1 MHLKNIIAILLTL
14 ISAGSVTAQ
23 EYEERVLDSCFVE
36 VVYQR
41 MRVTDTLK
49 PKDDYELH
57 DLTLRAG
64 NKASAMYSAEGKT
77 IDSLSAREPKVFLA
91 IMMDRQR
98 FREFAD
104 KNQHTV
110 IYKLKEEGKTLTHD
124 RFDLTNWKYEESIDT
139 PRWEITDSV
148 MVIDGINC
156 VKATADYRGR
166 EWTAWFAPEIPFNE
180 GPWKL
185 WGLPGLIV
193 RAYDSRGHYRFEAK
207 SISVMPGGYVDYFDY
222 SARRRLR
229 TERLRALKEKRKDL
243 QVSIAAQMRQTQIPK
258 EIIDKVNV
266 PKILEHRNYD
276 FEETDYPHE

>member
-1 MHLKNIIAILLTL
+1 MHLKIFITILFTL
-14 ISAGSVTAQ
+14 VSIGSMAAPK
-23 EYEERVLDSCFVE
+23 YEERVLDSCFIE

-64 NKASAMYSAEGKT
+64 NKASAMYSAERKKV
-77 IDSLSAREPKVFLA
+77 DSITERDASLFLR
-91 IMMDRQR
+91 IMMDNER

-104 KNQHTV
+104 KNQFMA
-110 IYKLKEEGKTLTHD
+110 IFKMKPEGKIINHD
-124 RFDLTNWKYEESIDT
+124 FFDSSSWKYEEPLDT

-193 RAYDSRGHYRFEAK
+193 RAYDSKGHYRFEAK

-222 SARRRLR
+222 SARNRLKTKR
-229 TERLRALKEKRKDL
+229 IRALKTKRNAL
-243 QVSIAAQMRQTQIPK
+243 QVSIADQMRQTQIPK

-266 PKILEHRNYD
+266 PKTLEHRNYD

>member
-1 MHLKNIIAILLTL
+1 M
-14 ISAGSVTAQ
+14 
-23 EYEERVLDSCFVE
+23 DS
-36 VVYQR
+36 
-41 MRVTDTLK
+41 
-49 PKDDYELH
+49 
-57 DLTLRAG
+57 
-64 NKASAMYSAEGKT
+64 
-77 IDSLSAREPKVFLA
+77 
-91 IMMDRQR
+91 QR
-98 FREFAD
+98 FREFSE

-139 PRWEITDSV
+139 PRWVITDSV

-193 RAYDSRGHYRFEAK
+193 RAYDSKGHYRFEAK
-207 SISVMPGGYVDYFDY
+207 SISVMPRGYVDYFDY
-222 SARRRLR
+222 RVGKRLK
-229 TERLRALKEKRKDL
+229 TERQRALKEKRKDL
-243 QVSIAAQMRQTQIPK
+243 QVSIVAQMRQTQIPK

-266 PKILEHRNYD
+266 PKTLEHSNYD

>member
-49 PKDDYELH
+49 PKDDYQLH

-166 EWTAWFAPEIPFNE
+166 KWTAWFAPEIPFNE

-266 PKILEHRNYD
+266 PKTLEHRNYD

>member
-14 ISAGSVTAQ
+14 ISAGSVMAQ

-64 NKASAMYSAEGKT
+64 NKASAMYSAERKKV
-77 IDSLSAREPKVFLA
+77 DSITERDASLFLR
-91 IMMDRQR
+91 IMMDNER

-104 KNQHTV
+104 KNQFMA
-110 IYKLKEEGKTLTHD
+110 IFKMKPEGKIINHD
-124 RFDLTNWKYEESIDT
+124 FFDSSSWKYEEPLDT

-193 RAYDSRGHYRFEAK
+193 RAYDSKGHYRFDAK
-207 SISVMPGGYVDYFDY
+207 SISVMPRGYVDYFDY
-222 SARRRLR
+222 SARSRLKTKR
-229 TERLRALKEKRKDL
+229 IRALKTKRNAL
-243 QVSIAAQMRQTQIPK
+243 QVSIADQMRQTQIPK

-266 PKILEHRNYD
+266 PKTLEHRNYD

>member
-14 ISAGSVTAQ
+14 ISAGSVMAQ
-23 EYEERVLDSCFVE
+23 EYEERVLDSCFIE

-156 VKATADYRGR
+156 AKATADYRGR
-166 EWTAWFAPEIPFNE
+166 KWTAWFAPEIPFNE

-222 SARRRLR
+222 SARKRLR
-229 TERLRALKEKRKDL
+229 TERQRALKEKRKDL
-243 QVSIAAQMRQTQIPK
+243 QVSIVAQMRQTQIPK

-266 PKILEHRNYD
+266 PKTLEHSNYD

>member
-1 MHLKNIIAILLTL
+1 M
-14 ISAGSVTAQ
+14 AQ
-23 EYEERVLDSCFVE
+23 EYEERVLDSCFIE

-49 PKDDYELH
+49 SKDDYELH

-166 EWTAWFAPEIPFNE
+166 KWTAWFAPEIPFNE

-193 RAYDSRGHYRFEAK
+193 RAYDSKGHYRFEAK

-222 SARRRLR
+222 GVRSRLKTKR
-229 TERLRALKEKRKDL
+229 IRALKTKRNAL
-243 QVSIAAQMRQTQIPK
+243 QVSIVARMKQKQIPK
-258 EIIDKVNV
+258 KIIDKVNV
-266 PKILEHRNYD
+266 PKTLEHCNYD

>member
-156 VKATADYRGR
+156 AKATADYRGR
-166 EWTAWFAPEIPFNE
+166 KWTAWFAPEIPFNE

>member
-49 PKDDYELH
+49 PKDDYQLH

-77 IDSLSAREPKVFLA
+77 IDSLSAREPKVILA

-98 FREFAD
+98 FREFSH

-110 IYKLKEEGKTLTHD
+110 IYKLKEEGKTLIHD

-156 VKATADYRGR
+156 AKATADYRGR
-166 EWTAWFAPEIPFNE
+166 KWTAWFAPEIPFNE

-229 TERLRALKEKRKDL
+229 TERQRALKEKRKDL
-243 QVSIAAQMRQTQIPK
+243 QVSIVAQMRQTQIPK

-266 PKILEHRNYD
+266 PKTLEHSNYD

>member
-14 ISAGSVTAQ
+14 ISAGSVMAQ
-23 EYEERVLDSCFVE
+23 EYEERVLDSCFIE

-64 NKASAMYSAEGKT
+64 NKASAMYSAERKKV
-77 IDSLSAREPKVFLA
+77 DSITERDASLFLR
-91 IMMDRQR
+91 IMMDNER

-104 KNQHTV
+104 KNQFMA
-110 IYKLKEEGKTLTHD
+110 IFKMKPEGKIINHD
-124 RFDLTNWKYEESIDT
+124 FFDSSSWKYEEPLDT

-166 EWTAWFAPEIPFNE
+166 KWTAWFAPEIPFNE

-222 SARRRLR
+222 RVGKRLK
-229 TERLRALKEKRKDL
+229 TERQRALKEKRKDL

-266 PKILEHRNYD
+266 PKTLEHSNYD

>member
-1 MHLKNIIAILLTL
+1 M
-14 ISAGSVTAQ
+14 AQ

-104 KNQHTV
+104 KNQFTV

-166 EWTAWFAPEIPFNE
+166 KWTAWFAPEIPFNE

-266 PKILEHRNYD
+266 PKTLEHRNYD

>member
-23 EYEERVLDSCFVE
+23 KYEERVLDSCFVE

-77 IDSLSAREPKVFLA
+77 IDSLSAREPKVFFA

-98 FREFAD
+98 FREFSH
-104 KNQHTV
+104 KNQFMV
-110 IYKLKEEGKTLTHD
+110 IFKMKPEGKIINHD
-124 RFDLTNWKYEESIDT
+124 FFDSSSWKYEEPLDT

-193 RAYDSRGHYRFEAK
+193 RAYDSKGHYRFEAK

-222 SARRRLR
+222 GVRSRLKTKR
-229 TERLRALKEKRKDL
+229 IRALKTKRNAL
-243 QVSIAAQMRQTQIPK
+243 QVSIVARMKQKQIPK

>member
-1 MHLKNIIAILLTL
+1 MHLKNIIAILFTL
-14 ISAGSVTAQ
+14 VSIGSMAAPK
-23 EYEERVLDSCFVE
+23 YEERVLDSCFVE

-64 NKASAMYSAEGKT
+64 NKASAFYSAEKKT
-77 IDSLSAREPKVFLA
+77 IDSISQRDFSIYATML
-91 IMMDRQR
+91 MDSQR
-98 FREFAD
+98 FREFSE

-166 EWTAWFAPEIPFNE
+166 KWTAWFAPEIPFNE

-222 SARRRLR
+222 RVGKRLK

-243 QVSIAAQMRQTQIPK
+243 QVSIADQMRQTQIPK

-266 PKILEHRNYD
+266 PKTLEHRNYD

>member
-49 PKDDYELH
+49 PKDDYQLH

-98 FREFAD
+98 FREFSH

-110 IYKLKEEGKTLTHD
+110 IYKLKEEGKTLIHD

-156 VKATADYRGR
+156 AKATADYRGR
-166 EWTAWFAPEIPFNE
+166 KWTAWFAPEIPFNE

-222 SARRRLR
+222 SARKRLR
-229 TERLRALKEKRKDL
+229 TERQRALKEKRKDL
-243 QVSIAAQMRQTQIPK
+243 QVSIVAQMRQTQIPK

-266 PKILEHRNYD
+266 PKTLEHSNYD

>member
-1 MHLKNIIAILLTL
+1 M
-14 ISAGSVTAQ
+14 
-23 EYEERVLDSCFVE
+23 DSCFVE

-64 NKASAMYSAEGKT
+64 NKASAMYSAERKK
-77 IDSLSAREPKVFLA
+77 IDSITERDASLFLR
-91 IMMDRQR
+91 IMMDNER
-98 FREFAD
+98 FREFSH
-104 KNQHTV
+104 KNQFMV
-110 IYKLKEEGKTLTHD
+110 IFKMKPEGKIINHD
-124 RFDLTNWKYEESIDT
+124 FFDSSSWKYEEPLDT

-166 EWTAWFAPEIPFNE
+166 KWTAWFAPEIPFNE

-222 SARRRLR
+222 SARNRLKTKR
-229 TERLRALKEKRKDL
+229 IRALKTKRDAL

-266 PKILEHRNYD
+266 PKTLEHRNYD

>member
-1 MHLKNIIAILLTL
+1 M
-14 ISAGSVTAQ
+14 AQ

-64 NKASAMYSAEGKT
+64 NKASAMYSAERKKV
-77 IDSLSAREPKVFLA
+77 DSITERDASLFLR
-91 IMMDRQR
+91 IMMDNER

-104 KNQHTV
+104 KNQFMA
-110 IYKLKEEGKTLTHD
+110 IFKMKPEGKIINHD
-124 RFDLTNWKYEESIDT
+124 FFDSSSWKYEEPLDT

-193 RAYDSRGHYRFEAK
+193 RAYDSKGHYRFDAK
-207 SISVMPGGYVDYFDY
+207 SISVMPRGYVDYFDY
-222 SARRRLR
+222 SARSRLKTKR
-229 TERLRALKEKRKDL
+229 IRALKTKRNAL
-243 QVSIAAQMRQTQIPK
+243 QVSIADQMRQTQIPK

-266 PKILEHRNYD
+266 PKTLEHRNYD